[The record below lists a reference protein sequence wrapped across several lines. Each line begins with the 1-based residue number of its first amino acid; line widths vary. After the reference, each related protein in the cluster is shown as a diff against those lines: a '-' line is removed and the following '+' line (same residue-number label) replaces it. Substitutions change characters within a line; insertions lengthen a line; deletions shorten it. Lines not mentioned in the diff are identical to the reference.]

1 MNKKVVVIVV
11 VILLIMVIGV
21 VAYFMTRPKG
31 VSVPTPAAP
40 KSATSAPTPAAP
52 KSATSAPTPTVPAP
66 AASAPAAPTPAVA
79 PPVVVSAPMPAP
91 MQAPM
96 PAPMPAPEVPYNR
109 VQYVRIQRVS
119 PHPAGPGSPGTGNSI
134 QVSEIEFFDTNGN
147 KIVGKIQNASYNDG
161 GIGFNPFAAVNS
173 NIAPNDFA
181 HTTDTPNAH
190 LQIAFTEPLS
200 LGKIVVSSRDGFQY
214 RMIGTE
220 IQTFPAPGP
229 TPYTKVAITT
239 AKDKYTINY
248 TPNNLPTLSS
258 EPFSFITSLPQ
269 YLRHLQNKNYLL

>member
-1 MNKKVVVIVV
+1 
-11 VILLIMVIGV
+11 
-21 VAYFMTRPKG
+21 
-31 VSVPTPAAP
+31 
-40 KSATSAPTPAAP
+40 
-52 KSATSAPTPTVPAP
+52 
-66 AASAPAAPTPAVA
+66 
-79 PPVVVSAPMPAP
+79 
-91 MQAPM
+91 M
-96 PAPMPAPEVPYNR
+96 PAPMPAPGVPYNR

-119 PHPAGPGSPGTGNSI
+119 PHPKGNGDIDGEKMLSI

-147 KIVGKIQNASYNDG
+147 KIVGKIQNVSYNDD
-161 GIGFNPFAAVNS
+161 GIGFSPFAAVNS
-173 NIAPNDFA
+173 DMTPNDFA
-181 HTTDTPNAH
+181 HTANTENAF
-190 LQIAFTEPLS
+190 LQIAFTEPLN
-200 LGKIVVSSRDGFQY
+200 LGKIVVSSRSGFQH

-269 YLRHLQNKNYLL
+269 YLRHLQNKNYLLY